1 MFIPFHCMFLLY
13 GHTIADIFI
22 HLLIDI
28 CAVSSLGVLK
38 IMFPYKHA
46 PICLYRS
53 IYFYFFLG

>member
-13 GHTIADIFI
+13 GPTIVNIFI

-28 CAVSSLGVLK
+28 WAVSSLGVLK
-38 IMFPYKHA
+38 IMLLYKHS

-53 IYFYFFLG
+53 IYFNFFLG